1 MNMVTLLIGVL
12 MALPVFLALV
22 FSLSR
27 LGSATGW
34 LRRAHGAA
42 LVLTIAMMAAVS
54 WQAPTAAAIA
64 GAALAATAGA
74 AFWREERWNKVLP
87 LFQMA
92 AGLAVAAGM
101 PFA

>member
-1 MNMVTLLIGVL
+1 MSMPVLLLGAV

-27 LGSATGW
+27 LGSAAGW

-42 LVLTIAMMAAVS
+42 LALTLAMMAAVTYE
-54 WQAPTAAAIA
+54 APLP
-64 GAALAATAGA
+64 AALAGAGLA
-74 AFWREERWNKVLP
+74 AAAALAFWLEARWNKVLP
-87 LFQMA
+87 LFQAA

-101 PFA
+101 PFQ